1 MQYQT
6 EVGASMSEPFSDAER
21 QRLLTQYA
29 EIASLA
35 GGLAH
40 EIKNPLSTISLNL
53 ELLAEDIGEAESL
66 RDRRMLSKVQTVRRA
81 CKNLEVILDDFLQ
94 FARAGEL
101 HLELE
106 DLNAIVS
113 EFMDFFA
120 PNAIEQKVEMS
131 PHLATDLPPVS
142 LDRSLFRQVLLNLAL
157 NAIQAMPQGGLLELQ
172 TCLRD
177 DQVCL
182 DLIDNGCGMDEKTM
196 AKMFQVFF
204 STKRNGSGLGLPT
217 VRKIIEA
224 HGGRI
229 TCQSAVGNGTQFTV
243 TLPPAK

>member
-1 MQYQT
+1 MQHQT
-6 EVGASMSEPFSDAER
+6 EVWASMSEPFSDAER

-66 RDRRMLSKVQTVRRA
+66 RDRRMLSKVQTVLRA

-106 DLNAIVS
+106 DFNAIVS

-243 TLPPAK
+243 TLPPVK

>member
-1 MQYQT
+1 
-6 EVGASMSEPFSDAER
+6 MSEPFSDAER
-21 QRLLTQYA
+21 QRLLAQYA

-53 ELLAEDIGEAESL
+53 ELLAEDIGDAESQ
-66 RDRRMLSKVQTVRRA
+66 RDRRMLSKVQTVQRA
-81 CKNLEVILDDFLQ
+81 CKSLENILDDFLQ

-101 HLELE
+101 NLETEELNKVVLE
-106 DLNAIVS
+106 FI
-113 EFMDFFA
+113 EFFGPKA
-120 PNAIEQKVEMS
+120 REQKVEIS

-142 LDRSLFRQVLLNLAL
+142 LDRSLFRQILLNLAL
-157 NAIQAMPQGGLLELQ
+157 NAVQAMPQGGLLELQ

-177 DQVCL
+177 GQVCL
-182 DLIDNGCGMDEKTM
+182 DLIDTGCGMNEKTM

-204 STKRNGSGLGLPT
+204 STKKNGSGLGLPT

-224 HGGRI
+224 HGGSI
-229 TCQSAVGNGTQFTV
+229 SCQSAVGKGTQFTV
-243 TLPPAK
+243 TLPTAKS